1 MFKKSRWRFDKEQ
14 ISAAKL
20 KKLPQHRIQTKEKK
34 HGKAYELMSMLREEG
49 QDHPQKDRTACCVS
63 GRGAKLR
70 TVHLLP

>member
-34 HGKAYELMSMLREEG
+34 HGKAYEFMSMLREEG
-49 QDHPQKDRTACCVS
+49 QDHPQKDRTARCVS